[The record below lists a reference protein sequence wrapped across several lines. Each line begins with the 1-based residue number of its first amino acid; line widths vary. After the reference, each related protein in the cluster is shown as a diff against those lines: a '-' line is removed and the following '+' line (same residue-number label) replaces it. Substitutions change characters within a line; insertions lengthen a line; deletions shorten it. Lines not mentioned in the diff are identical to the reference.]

1 MATYNGND
9 VYLSRDGVDVSAYYT
24 DEISY
29 TESNATQEITAGAGE
44 THVERAPGLDDTQIS
59 LVLIYDA
66 ADVQDYI
73 QKLKAGLVADTIYG
87 PEGSGTGKPKF
98 QGSLICSNVGHAVNI
113 AKNKVMFSVTLQGNG
128 APTSR
133 IHAGDT
139 F

>member
-1 MATYNGND
+1 MATYNGNN
-9 VYLSRDGVDVSAYYT
+9 VYLVRDGVDCSAYYT

-29 TESNATQEITAGAGE
+29 NESNATQEITAGAGE
-44 THVERAPGLDDTQIS
+44 THVERAAGLDDTTIN
-59 LVLIYDA
+59 LVLVYDA

-73 QKLKAGLVADTIYG
+73 QKLKSGSVADTIYG
-87 PEGSGTGKPKF
+87 PEGSSTGKPKF
-98 QGSLICSNVGHAVNI
+98 QGSLICSNVSHAVNI
-113 AKNKVMFSVTLQGNG
+113 GRNKVMFTVALQGAA